1 MAVQSFKFDVD
12 FLNNLEKPIIYI
24 AKQNKSFIG
33 SVAIYDDLSLT
44 FNLNAYQ
51 TATFKIYRDINGEH
65 QKYFSDFT
73 ENRLIMI
80 QGIGWY
86 KIHVETNI
94 ENTGISKTISATSL
108 ECVLGYKRL
117 INFQVNSEDLE
128 SDDDADDKY
137 AGTIFYNPG
146 NPNKSLLN
154 RVLNVAPSW
163 SVGHVDSSL
172 VNKQRTFDVDD
183 TDVYSFLTGD
193 VSEAFNCLFIFDT
206 FNQTVSAYDLDNY
219 GEDTSIYV
227 SMDNLAQSM
236 TESINENSI
245 ITCYWVTRNDDV
257 DISEVNPNGTRKIY
271 NFEYFLPQMS
281 EGLQAKVSEYDKK
294 YQSLKPNYESI
305 VAEMQTHLEKYQEL
319 LTRNPESAT
328 SEDWTLYGLYM
339 LQDRR
344 DSYKAIDETYCAQG
358 MNQPSSIQYQS
369 YLNNKKRLDDVNAEI
384 VVRQS
389 ELDKVQADYE
399 VVYQQLKNIQSELDM
414 DKWFTKDDW
423 LELDS
428 YVIEETYSNDNFSI
442 ADNTDDSELFSVEK
456 ELYDAAWKDLS
467 KKCRPQYQYSST
479 LSNVLT
485 IPQFK
490 GFLNYFQLGNFI
502 RMATDYDTVIKLRL
516 ISFTV
521 DYNDTSKI
529 DVVFSDAIRVHDIY
543 DDAASIQAQANSAAM
558 SFQFNKDQYD
568 KTVKQGNFVAEM
580 RKYGLDVATTA
591 IHNSSNQVQTWDS
604 TGLTFRQWNDE
615 RQDYDPEMAKIINNM
630 MVFSDDSMQTVRMGI
645 GKIFLPNG
653 EYSYGINGETILG
666 KLFCGE
672 YLTLENDSGTYK
684 FDDVGFVASNGTNTV
699 KIQPGNSGEMLSIY
713 KGSNKQF
720 YITSDGDVEYAGTLQ
735 GATGIFSGLLKGG
748 SINIGN
754 NSFVVDENG
763 IFSLAGGRLKFDGK
777 TMTFGSDVT
786 LSWGQIT
793 GTSNVA
799 SKNDIPTDVSQLNDT
814 YGQKWSTTVGE
825 TWIKTSTVTAQNL
838 NVQNLDATN
847 SSGFVKAKTDN
858 QYAALEVA
866 CADDGAGIRIYNG
879 TKNSSTGTWSPIL
892 STYSQISS
900 KAITFYDSSGQGVK
914 LSALSGLDM
923 ANHSINNCLS
933 INLISDTTPTST
945 SRDSNKAPSY
955 TACASMIDNIKD
967 LIPSSYV
974 STVSV
979 SSSSSTGTKF
989 VHDASIS
996 GNTLYLTR
1004 YAYSASDIRLK
1015 QNVTDLPDLTQIY
1028 MQLKPKKFK
1037 YSDVLKGYS
1046 KDWKFGLIAQDMER
1060 LFYEANIPIEET
1072 GLITL
1077 EQSDSVFNEDK
1088 LVGDDVVH
1096 RINYDQFHAMHIQMI
1111 QKQQKEIE
1119 ELKQEIEKLKE
1130 LINR

>member
-1 MAVQSFKFDVD
+1 MAIQSFKFDVD

-33 SVAIYDDLSLT
+33 SVAVYDDLSLT

-51 TATFKIYRDINGEH
+51 TATFKIYRDINGER
-65 QKYFSDFT
+65 QKVFDNFT

-117 INFQVNSEDLE
+117 IDFQVNSDDLE

-172 VNKQRTFDVDD
+172 ANKQRTFDIDD

-236 TESINENSI
+236 TKSIDENSI

-281 EGLQAKVSEYDKK
+281 EGLKVKVYDYNKK
-294 YQSLKPNYESI
+294 YQSLKPNYEAI
-305 VAEMQTHLEKYQEL
+305 VVEMQTYLEKYQEL

-442 ADNTDDSELFSVEK
+442 VDNTDDSELFSVEK

-490 GFLNYFQLGNFI
+490 GFLQYFQLGNFI
-502 RMATDYDTVIKLRL
+502 KMATDYDTVIKLRL

-529 DVVFSDAIRVHDIY
+529 EVTFSDAIRVHDIY
-543 DDAASIQAQANSAAM
+543 EDASSIQAQANSAAM

-568 KTVKQGNFVAEM
+568 KSVNESNFVAEM
-580 RKYGLDVATTA
+580 RKYGLDVATTQ
-591 IHNSSNQVQTWDS
+591 IHNAKNQSQTWDK
-604 TGLTFRQWNDE
+604 TGMTFRMWNEE
-615 RQDYDPEMAKIINNM
+615 RQDFDPEQIKIINNQI
-630 MVFSDDSMQTVRMGI
+630 VFSDDGFKSAKMAI
-645 GKIFLPNG
+645 GKIPIDKNG
-653 EYSYGINGETILG
+653 NTVYAVNAEAILG
-666 KLFCGE
+666 KLFLGE
-672 YLTLENDSGTYK
+672 YLTLQNQSGTYK
-684 FDDVGFVASNGTNTV
+684 FDDAGFIASSGKNSV
-699 KIQPGNSGEMLSIY
+699 RIQPNKSGELFSIY
-713 KGSNKQF
+713 KGNNKQF
-720 YITSDGDVEYAGTLQ
+720 YVDSDGNVHFTGDLTGSSGT
-735 GATGIFSGLLKGG
+735 FSGNISGG
-748 SINIGN
+748 SINLGNGTFTVDSNGNMYASSGVFGGDCTFKGTLDGADGSFSGTLDGVDGNFTGTLYGNDIIGATITGASGEFTKGFKVN
-754 NSFVVDENG
+754 IPNIDLQQLMKFDENG
-763 IFSLAGGRLKFDGK
+763 FIVSLTSISNGRSMGNLNINGWITIDAGFNCGVEIYADEGVMLNGSYIATVDDIPDNYITKFSGDDKAGVYNSIY
-777 TMTFGSDVT
+777 TS
-786 LSWGQIT
+786 GQIIY
-793 GTSNVA
+793 G
-799 SKNDIPTDVSQLNDT
+799 SKIS
-814 YGQKWSTTVGE
+814 
-825 TWIKTSTVTAQNL
+825 
-838 NVQNLDATN
+838 
-847 SSGFVKAKTDN
+847 
-858 QYAALEVA
+858 
-866 CADDGAGIRIYNG
+866 
-879 TKNSSTGTWSPIL
+879 
-892 STYSQISS
+892 YS
-900 KAITFYDSSGQGVK
+900 D
-914 LSALSGLDM
+914 L
-923 ANHSINNCLS
+923 
-933 INLISDTTPTST
+933 
-945 SRDSNKAPSY
+945 
-955 TACASMIDNIKD
+955 KD
-967 LIPSSYV
+967 KV
-974 STVSV
+974 
-979 SSSSSTGTKF
+979 
-989 VHDASIS
+989 
-996 GNTLYLTR
+996 
-1004 YAYSASDIRLK
+1004 SDIRMK
-1015 QNVTDLPDLTQIY
+1015 NSISEIKDVTSLY
-1028 MQLKPKKFK
+1028 MDLKPVE
-1037 YSDVLKGYS
+1037 YRYNKGVGYEDS
-1046 KDWKFGLIAQDMER
+1046 LQFGVIAQWTQNELLNHGYNDCGLVR
-1060 LFYEANIPIEET
+1060 GSKPLIDTDEANYT
-1072 GLITL
+1072 
-1077 EQSDSVFNEDK
+1077 D
-1088 LVGDDVVH
+1088 DDVVL
-1096 RINYDQFHAMHIQMI
+1096 RVDYSQFHALHIKMI
-1111 QKQQKEIE
+1111 QKHEQEIRS
-1119 ELKQEIEKLKE
+1119 LKQEIKDIKE
-1130 LINR
+1130 RIK